1 MSRHRF
7 QSRSLLR
14 SLLLQTQE
22 NQAWYIFEI
31 VPEQI
36 DIRRTFIPHPAGH
49 CISQCYIPVPD
60 GAFVV
65 KGGKMNQIMKPL
77 TVARHEFVSALTN
90 LVNESQLP
98 PFVIEAVLKDVYTD
112 IRIIAQRQ
120 LESDLQKYRASQS
133 TSKSG
138 EA

>member
-1 MSRHRF
+1 MKVKRMS
-7 QSRSLLR
+7 
-14 SLLLQTQE
+14 
-22 NQAWYIFEI
+22 
-31 VPEQI
+31 
-36 DIRRTFIPHPAGH
+36 
-49 CISQCYIPVPD
+49 
-60 GAFVV
+60 
-65 KGGKMNQIMKPL
+65 NQIMKPL

>member
-1 MSRHRF
+1 
-7 QSRSLLR
+7 
-14 SLLLQTQE
+14 
-22 NQAWYIFEI
+22 
-31 VPEQI
+31 
-36 DIRRTFIPHPAGH
+36 
-49 CISQCYIPVPD
+49 
-60 GAFVV
+60 
-65 KGGKMNQIMKPL
+65 MNQIMKPL

-90 LVNESQLP
+90 LVNESRLP

>member
-1 MSRHRF
+1 
-7 QSRSLLR
+7 
-14 SLLLQTQE
+14 
-22 NQAWYIFEI
+22 
-31 VPEQI
+31 
-36 DIRRTFIPHPAGH
+36 
-49 CISQCYIPVPD
+49 
-60 GAFVV
+60 
-65 KGGKMNQIMKPL
+65 MNQIMKPL

-90 LVNESQLP
+90 LVNERQLP

-138 EA
+138 EV